1 MHNTRFLVEVL
12 ALQALLHEAYH
23 ESAAAQDTLKQAVLL
38 AQPGGLVR
46 VFVDLGPRMAH
57 LLAAL
62 ARTGVAPGYINQILQ
77 AFGKP
82 APAAPGQREPNHRAT
97 GSAASSPASRAG
109 LVAPLTDRE
118 HEILALL
125 AQRLSNKEIA
135 QALVISPQ
143 TVKRHIANLYEK
155 LQAGGRREAVAVA
168 IRLGLLQD

>member
-1 MHNTRFLVEVL
+1 ML

-23 ESAAAQDTLKQAVLL
+23 ESAEAQDTLKQAVLL

-57 LLAAL
+57 LLTAL
-62 ARTGVAPGYINQILQ
+62 ARKGVAPDYISQIVQ

-82 APAAPGQREPNHRAT
+82 APAAPGPREPNHWATRIAAFPPPDRAE
-97 GSAASSPASRAG
+97 
-109 LVAPLTDRE
+109 LVTHLTDRE

-125 AQRLSNKEIA
+125 TQRLSNKEIA

-143 TVKRHIANLYEK
+143 TVKRHIANIYEK

>member
-1 MHNTRFLVEVL
+1 MASPPLLLPARGSPTIGRPE
-12 ALQALLHEAYH
+12 ARLLHH
-23 ESAAAQDTLKQAVLL
+23 
-38 AQPGGLVR
+38 
-46 VFVDLGPRMAH
+46 
-57 LLAAL
+57 
-62 ARTGVAPGYINQILQ
+62 
-77 AFGKP
+77 
-82 APAAPGQREPNHRAT
+82 
-97 GSAASSPASRAG
+97 ASRAE